1 LIPLINL
8 SVNMSDSSFS
18 SSKTLSSIKKLETK
32 PEWLQWIR
40 DINSWCLQ
48 NDHDVAAPAVVPSI
62 PLGVQTAAATAAHAA
77 LFAAYTLEF
86 NKWTRS
92 QLKAVDGIRNRCGKR
107 AYGYIESPI
116 YDTDR
121 VGVITKLQEKYK
133 PSGDAIFNQ
142 LNTHYDEINLDDYS
156 NVAEYVDAFTSAI
169 AELKEINVDVTASEP
184 RTINHFIRGLGP
196 AFSSWETAFN
206 QQHKK
211 FGAIPATLDDAME
224 SANIEADKNL
234 GADRSTALMA
244 KRVAAAHALLATSS
258 SSTNPNRKRPY
269 SGDGDNGSHRKN
281 QSNCDTCKNIL
292 GADHRHPHKKCW
304 IDYPHLKTQWEAA
317 NPEKAVARN
326 ARISAQG
333 RTDPTIRLAIVNE
346 PVPIVARML
355 VRGTASRA
363 GSEFC

>member
-1 LIPLINL
+1 
-8 SVNMSDSSFS
+8 MSDSSFS

-77 LFAAYTLEF
+77 LFAAYTVEF

-156 NVAEYVDAFTSAI
+156 NVTEYIDAFTSAI

>member
-1 LIPLINL
+1 
-8 SVNMSDSSFS
+8 MSDSSFS

-48 NDHDVAAPAVVPSI
+48 NDHDVAAPVVVPAI
-62 PLGVQTAAATAAHAA
+62 LLGVQTAAATAAHAV
-77 LFAAYTLEF
+77 LFAAYTVEF

-107 AYGYIESPI
+107 AYGYIQSPI
-116 YDTDR
+116 YDTNL
-121 VGVITKLQEKYK
+121 VGVITKLEEKYK

-156 NVAEYVDAFTSAI
+156 NVTEYIDAFTSAI

-184 RTINHFIRGLGP
+184 RTINHFIKGLGP
-196 AFSSWETAFN
+196 AFSSWETSFN

-211 FGAIPATLDDAME
+211 FGATPATLDDAME

-234 GADRSTALMA
+234 GANRSTALMT
-244 KRVAAAHALLATSS
+244 KRVATEHTVLATSS
-258 SSTNPNRKRPY
+258 SSTNSNGKRPY
-269 SGDGDNGSHRKN
+269 SGDGDNGSHGKN
-281 QSNCDTCKNIL
+281 QPNCHICKNIH

-304 IDYPHLKTQWEAA
+304 IDYPHLKAEWEAA
-317 NPEKAVARN
+317 NPEKAIARN

-333 RTDPTIRLAIVNE
+333 RTDPTTRLAIVNE
-346 PVPIVARML
+346 PVPVMARM
-355 VRGTASRA
+355 VIQGTTSRA
-363 GSEFC
+363 GSEFY

>member
-1 LIPLINL
+1 
-8 SVNMSDSSFS
+8 MSDSSFS

-48 NDHDVAAPAVVPSI
+48 NDHDVAAPVVVPAVS
-62 PLGVQTAAATAAHAA
+62 LRVQTAAATAAHAV
-77 LFAAYTLEF
+77 LFAAYTAEF

-107 AYGYIESPI
+107 AYGYIESPR

-121 VGVITKLQEKYK
+121 VGVIAKLQEKYK

-142 LNTHYDEINLDDYS
+142 LNSHYDEINLDDYS
-156 NVAEYVDAFTSAI
+156 NITEYIDAFTSAI
-169 AELKEINVDVTASEP
+169 TELKEINVDVTASEP
-184 RTINHFIRGLGP
+184 RTINHFIKGLGP
-196 AFSSWETAFN
+196 AFSSWETSFN

-211 FGAIPATLDDAME
+211 FGTTPATLDDAME

-234 GADRSTALMA
+234 GAERNTALMA

-258 SSTNPNRKRPY
+258 STNSNGKRPY
-269 SGDGDNGSHRKN
+269 SDDGDNGSHRN
-281 QSNCDTCKNIL
+281 RSNCHTCRNIL

-304 IDYPHLKTQWEAA
+304 IDHPHLKTEWEAA

-326 ARISAQG
+326 ARISAKG
-333 RTDPTIRLAIVNE
+333 RTDPTIRVAIVNE
-346 PVPIVARML
+346 PAPIVARML

-363 GSEFC
+363 GSEFH

>member
-1 LIPLINL
+1 
-8 SVNMSDSSFS
+8 MSDSSFS

-77 LFAAYTLEF
+77 LFAAYTVEF

-156 NVAEYVDAFTSAI
+156 NVTEYIDAFTSAI

-234 GADRSTALMA
+234 GADRRTALMA